1 MSGPFQSR
9 WYRIS
14 SPTFPVVGQQ
24 FYKHAFGALA
34 NYYDQ
39 HPAFLRIASNYGYE
53 NTYLFVS
60 GSGLGTMRDW
70 TQNPWDGC
78 WGVWRAVSASV
89 QYDVALIASDV
100 TPINN
105 YGASPWQPEGP
116 YGSGIGIFAVASYHP
131 SGAWNGTTAND
142 GTDTFVTPWKPG
154 SLTTVRCNA
163 SDGGNANLDAT
174 VRLTD
179 AAGQFST
186 DNVGMDIFVTG
197 DNETTYIAISSLKY
211 EATYMFNLAV
221 IGQYNGLDSPFD
233 LPLCLLKLGVD
244 YKSAHRGITI
254 GEIAANSGGGGL
266 ITKTSDTT
274 PHRFRLEYP
283 DFMLTDGSKQSRVLE
298 EDRFW
303 EFGNKLYSYEP
314 GQMKL
319 VGTLSDLRFGAFSAG
334 GSHRFYKANTRILL
348 PILLGASSD
357 FFGVVTLPWN
367 GLLKPVEW

>member
-1 MSGPFQSR
+1 MSGSFHSR

-39 HPAFLRIASNYGYE
+39 HPGFQRIASNYGYE
-53 NTYLFVS
+53 NTYMFVS

-78 WGVWRAVSASV
+78 WGVWRAVSASM
-89 QYDVALIASDV
+89 QYDVVVIASDV

-105 YGASPWQPEGP
+105 YGTSPWQPENL
-116 YGSGIGIFAVASYHP
+116 GSGIGIYAVAAYHP
-131 SGAWNGTTAND
+131 SGAWNGTIANN
-142 GTDTFVTPWKPG
+142 GKDTFTTPWKSG

-163 SDGGNANLDAT
+163 LDGGNTNLDAT

-179 AAGQFST
+179 VVGQFST
-186 DNVGMDIFVTG
+186 DNVAMDIFITG
-197 DNETTYIAISSLKY
+197 DNETTYIAISNLRLG
-211 EATYMFNLAV
+211 ATYNFNLAV
-221 IGQYNGLDSPFD
+221 IGKYKAFDSSFD
-233 LPLCLLKLGVD
+233 LPLCLLKLGGD
-244 YKSAHRGITI
+244 YRSAYRGITI

-266 ITKTSDTT
+266 ITKTTDIK
-274 PHRFRLEYP
+274 PHRLRLEYP
-283 DFMLTDGSKQSRVLE
+283 DFILTDASKQSRVFD

-319 VGTLSDLRFGAFSAG
+319 VGTLSHLRFGAFSAG

-348 PILLGASSD
+348 PILLETSLN